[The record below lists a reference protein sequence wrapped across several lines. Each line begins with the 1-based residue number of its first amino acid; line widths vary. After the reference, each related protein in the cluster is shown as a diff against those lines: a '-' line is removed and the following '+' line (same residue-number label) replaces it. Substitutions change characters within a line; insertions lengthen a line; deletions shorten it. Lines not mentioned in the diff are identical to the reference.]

1 MLRLNIFIF
10 LSFVFFT
17 NSTYAKVNLNAN
29 SLELIKIEASNVNVY
44 FDINNNTFYYN
55 STFKHFR
62 DLVQRFEW
70 RKTTVNNEGLYS
82 LNFDKHKNAKT
93 WVNAKKTE
101 VITSSDGK
109 KFL

>member
-10 LSFVFFT
+10 LGLVFFT
-17 NSTYAKVNLNAN
+17 NSTFAQINLNAN
-29 SLELIKIEASNVNVY
+29 NKLIKFEYQNIDIY

-101 VITSSDGK
+101 VIT
-109 KFL
+109 